1 VLRCHPGSG
10 GGGVNKAFLYPKRNI
25 NASKKARNLVLT
37 YIHSATFVELLCVL
51 TILDLRDKTVKKK
64 KDQTHCP
71 VQVRERKKKKQTKTG
86 KLSDVEINRSGL
98 WWSLKMAP
106 TT

>member
-1 VLRCHPGSG
+1 VVLRCHPGSG

-64 KDQTHCP
+64 KRSNSLPCP
-71 VQVRERKKKKQTKTG
+71 SEGEKKKKT
-86 KLSDVEINRSGL
+86 N
-98 WWSLKMAP
+98 
-106 TT
+106 